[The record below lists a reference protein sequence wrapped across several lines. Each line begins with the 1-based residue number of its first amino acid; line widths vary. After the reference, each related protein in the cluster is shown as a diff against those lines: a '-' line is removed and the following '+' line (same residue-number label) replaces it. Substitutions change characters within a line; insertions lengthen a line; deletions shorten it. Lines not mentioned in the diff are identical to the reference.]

1 MFTSSSP
8 VTGTFCSSFFRTLF
22 SSSELLSEE
31 GVRGL
36 ERSSSFD
43 VGVAA
48 AAVVVVVVMLTSRS
62 VLLASRLTLLVLS
75 SNGTI
80 LVLVSLSCMF

>member
-48 AAVVVVVVMLTSRS
+48 AAVVVVVMLTSRS

>member
-22 SSSELLSEE
+22 SSSELLSEV

-48 AAVVVVVVMLTSRS
+48 AAVVVVVMLTSRS